1 MAVLALQYPGGLL
14 RDGSVAFAGQHVKHR
29 LGADNLRG
37 RGDQRDKAEVL
48 AHAGD
53 FRQHLIQTV
62 GGVLLLQLAL
72 EVGEHPA
79 RHLGHEDA
87 AVGALQLAFE
97 GVIFPAHLAEV
108 RRDALKLQ
116 DIQPGVMFCA
126 CQRRHQRLGGRV
138 AVGGAHGRDGG
149 IDTVDAGLDGLQQ
162 GHLRHP
168 GGGMSMQVQP
178 DVIAL
183 FDFAHQLEGRHRG
196 ENAGHV
202 LNRDGIDAG
211 LQQLFG
217 QVEPGLQGV
226 GRTGGVGE
234 RALGVGAVAAHRL
247 QGGLHI
253 ARVVHGV
260 EDAEH
265 VHAVFDGALDEAL
278 HHVIGVVAVAEQ
290 VLAAEQHLQRGLR
303 HDLFELAQAD
313 PGVLAEEAD
322 AGVKGGAAPAFKGP
336 VARVIEGGRNG
347 EHIVEAQA
355 GGEKGLVGVAQD
367 DIGNGNGHGFLRELR
382 VKSAMVVNSGGNHR
396 RQAGE
401 VVSGRGGGCGLQ
413 RGSRFGEEAV
423 DGGGHAADGENQQKQ
438 KRQHEPHAE
447 EHQGEAFTQQYSF
460 SH

>member
-1 MAVLALQYPGGLL
+1 MAVFAFQNPGGLL
-14 RDGSVAFAGQHVKHR
+14 RDGFIALAGQHVQHR

-79 RHLGHEDA
+79 RHLGHEDT

-97 GVIFPAHLAEV
+97 GVVFPAHLAEV
-108 RRDALKLQ
+108 RRDAFELQ
-116 DIQPGVMFCA
+116 DIQPGVVLSTR
-126 CQRRHQRLGGRV
+126 QGGDQRLGGRV

-149 IDTVDAGLDGLQQ
+149 INAVNARLDGLQQ

-168 GGGMSMQVQP
+168 GGGMSMQVQAH
-178 DVIAL
+178 VIAF
-183 FDFAHQLEGRHRG
+183 FDFADQRKGGPRG
-196 ENAGHV
+196 ENARHV
-202 LNRDGIDAG
+202 FNRDGVDAG
-211 LQQLFG
+211 LQQLFS
-217 QVEPGLQGV
+217 QVKPGLQGV

-234 RALGVGAVAAHRL
+234 RPLSVGAVAAHRL
-247 QGGLHI
+247 QGGFHV

-265 VHAVFDGALDEAL
+265 VHAVFDGALSEAL
-278 HHVIGVVAVAEQ
+278 HHVIGVVAVAEE
-290 VLAAEQHLQRGLR
+290 VLAAEQHLQGGLR
-303 HDLFELAQAD
+303 HGLFELAQAD

-336 VARVIEGGRNG
+336 VARVVELSGDG

-382 VKSAMVVNSGGNHR
+382 VKSAMVVESGGNHR
-396 RQAGE
+396 
-401 VVSGRGGGCGLQ
+401 L
-413 RGSRFGEEAV
+413 
-423 DGGGHAADGENQQKQ
+423 
-438 KRQHEPHAE
+438 
-447 EHQGEAFTQQYSF
+447 
-460 SH
+460 